1 MICPRCNSR
10 SYTNI
15 YKEETKCLAC
25 GHSDYKIP
33 SEILKE
39 VQEAIGKVG
48 KATKYIRSN
57 AKKYYN

>member
-25 GHSDYKIP
+25 GYSDYKIP

-39 VQEAIGKVG
+39 VQEATGKVG
-48 KATKYIRSN
+48 KATKYIRTN

>member
-1 MICPRCNSR
+1 MICPRCNSL

-25 GHSDYKIP
+25 GYSDYKIP

-39 VQEAIGKVG
+39 VQEATGKVG
-48 KATKYIRSN
+48 KATKYIRTN